1 MVNNCN
7 KYLIRFDENV
17 KFYYSEI
24 NGCQFITVTDNGECN
39 VFQLFCVSL
48 PEAKQYT
55 DSEIEN
61 MYNELQTGNTVQL
74 ETKIGT
80 LYANVMTLGNFAIC
94 IQRNI
99 SFAIPNR
106 FENFYDYI
114 KKYTA

>member
-1 MVNNCN
+1 M
-7 KYLIRFDENV
+7 IRFDENV

-24 NGCQFITVTDNGECN
+24 NGCQFLIVTDNGKCN

-48 PEAKQYT
+48 PKAKQYT

-74 ETKIGT
+74 GTKIGT
-80 LYANVMTLGNFAIC
+80 LYANVMTPGNFAIC
-94 IQRNI
+94 IQGNI

-114 KKYTA
+114 KEYTA